1 MAAESSQRGAFFDSF
16 FMTFRS
22 IEFGSGA
29 RVVPF
34 VFVWWVQMACGPSV
48 IRGYLKIQLEALR
61 GGRAV
66 SLDTLSGLA
75 RVCESLYSL
84 NANQAGERLYSLNA
98 NLPGG
103 RCMAELVYGRAYIL

>member
-1 MAAESSQRGAFFDSF
+1 
-16 FMTFRS
+16 
-22 IEFGSGA
+22 
-29 RVVPF
+29 
-34 VFVWWVQMACGPSV
+34 MACGLSV

-66 SLDTLSGLA
+66 SLDTF
-75 RVCESLYSL
+75 
-84 NANQAGERLYSLNA
+84 QAGERLYSLNA